1 MTDIANKLHIP
12 QNPKKNLE
20 NDFNKNEEIGD
31 TFKNLP
37 SNPEE
42 IMKKAAKIQKQKAK
56 EAEEKIEKW
65 EITNENLLNKPNMTA
80 KDKEW
85 MQKTIEYLVEKKMDT
100 PENCKKLFAINY
112 AKNCIEIWGVKRAR
126 QDITAKPNGKTIF
139 QHNNV
144 TYFQRSEEMIKEQNT
159 LLAKQSMEI
168 PLDSFYEK
176 SMKALPGEYNKWE
189 SWYEWWNILALIT
202 DMSMSG
208 YCTSVGTLNIRG
220 KYGYRWSAS
229 PKDDTNARNFKF
241 HRDGGNLDRSSRS
254 LALPVRPVLK

>member
-139 QHNNV
+139 QHNSV
-144 TYFQRSEEMIKEQNT
+144 TYFKRSEEMIKEQNA
-159 LLAKQSMEI
+159 LLAKQDMEI
-168 PLDSFYEK
+168 PLNSSYEK

-189 SWYEWWNILALIT
+189 SLYEWWNILALII
-202 DMSMSG
+202 DISKDG
-208 YCTSVGTLNIRG
+208 YCDSGGNLSTDGR
-220 KYGYRWSAS
+220 YGYRWSAS
-229 PKDDTNARNFKF
+229 P
-241 HRDGGNLDRSSRS
+241 GGNDDARIFGFNEGEGRLFRDSRGS
-254 LALPVRPVLK
+254 AFPVRPVFK

>member
-139 QHNNV
+139 QHNSV
-144 TYFQRSEEMIKEQNT
+144 TYFKRSEEMIKEQNA
-159 LLAKQSMEI
+159 LLAKQDMEI
-168 PLDSFYEK
+168 PLESSYEK
-176 SMKALPGEYNKWE
+176 SMQALPGEYSGSDE
-189 SWYEWWNILALIT
+189 CEWWDILAIIL

-208 YCTSVGTLNIRG
+208 YCGSGGNLCNNG

-229 PKDDTNARNFKF
+229 PSGNYYARQFRF
-241 HRDGGNLDRSSRS
+241 GGDGGLLFRGDKRDI
-254 LALPVRPVLK
+254 AHPIRPVLK